1 MAEDIRF
8 SKKAATLTHDSARGT
23 VVRNADS
30 FTRGSQLFS
39 HQVMMTWAGLRIPL
53 QVWFYTTL
61 GLCVLLTFSYLQ
73 LNELHMLLMLAL
85 STLWNWVALD
95 PLKAV
100 NITLASGRIA
110 EVTMNGLPYHPEV
123 MEAWTTA
130 KKVVLAS
137 LVASFFICA
146 PLTLWYFD
154 FSRRRGSEVLKERH
168 ERGALLVSRQV
179 LAENITDHNWQ
190 KHAEECARHKPALD
204 PEKVR
209 KMSVRARIRAGFHVP
224 YRMASIPIPWR
235 LEQSHAMLIGTT
247 GSGKTT
253 ELKKIVRQARAR
265 GHRAVIFDLTGT
277 FVESFYDPERD
288 VILNPMDQRCQAWS
302 IFNDCDTY
310 ADFMSAANAL
320 IPTGH
325 NAEDDFWQKAARMLF
340 VEMCMKMI
348 SLNVRSNGGLAHF
361 LMQADLKALSRQ
373 LENTA
378 ASPLVSPQAAK
389 MAESIRATFTA
400 NANVMRFLPEP
411 APGEQGFSINR
422 WMTENVQ
429 EGSILFITSTHT
441 DLVLNRPLL
450 TLWMDLAVNA
460 LFRMGRTRNLR
471 TWFLLDEVHAL
482 HRLPAIEHGLQT
494 ARAVGGAF
502 VLGMHSFDKLAET
515 YGENG
520 ATNLAS
526 LARTKLVLATAD
538 IETAK
543 RCADFIGNREVR
555 QMDEAYSY
563 GYNNSRDASTITPR
577 KQIENLVMPDDITN
591 LPSLHGFIKFPDG
604 FPAARI
610 KLEWADYP
618 QRAEGFERVTT
629 MRAAEYVPPAE
640 EGAEAGDGGREGD
653 APENEPIPQA
663 EIVAEGDRTE
673 AEKAAELLRQ
683 LVEQNGPQE
692 VARAVTETM
701 RAERA
706 ADGPSLTN
714 PLAPKRDED
723 GFSSYSTQRV
733 REPSK
738 AEHQDEAAMLRGAR
752 KGDKGNQNTVANRQ
766 TEAAREDRQESQIA
780 REERLGFGTEEHAN
794 KHHHHSEPEIDYD
807 EGMGR

>member
-1 MAEDIRF
+1 
-8 SKKAATLTHDSARGT
+8 
-23 VVRNADS
+23 
-30 FTRGSQLFS
+30 
-39 HQVMMTWAGLRIPL
+39 
-53 QVWFYTTL
+53 
-61 GLCVLLTFSYLQ
+61 
-73 LNELHMLLMLAL
+73 
-85 STLWNWVALD
+85 
-95 PLKAV
+95 
-100 NITLASGRIA
+100 
-110 EVTMNGLPYHPEV
+110 
-123 MEAWTTA
+123 
-130 KKVVLAS
+130 
-137 LVASFFICA
+137 
-146 PLTLWYFD
+146 
-154 FSRRRGSEVLKERH
+154 
-168 ERGALLVSRQV
+168 
-179 LAENITDHNWQ
+179 
-190 KHAEECARHKPALD
+190 
-204 PEKVR
+204 
-209 KMSVRARIRAGFHVP
+209 
-224 YRMASIPIPWR
+224 
-235 LEQSHAMLIGTT
+235 
-247 GSGKTT
+247 
-253 ELKKIVRQARAR
+253 
-265 GHRAVIFDLTGT
+265 
-277 FVESFYDPERD
+277 
-288 VILNPMDQRCQAWS
+288 
-302 IFNDCDTY
+302 
-310 ADFMSAANAL
+310 
-320 IPTGH
+320 
-325 NAEDDFWQKAARMLF
+325 
-340 VEMCMKMI
+340 
-348 SLNVRSNGGLAHF
+348 
-361 LMQADLKALSRQ
+361 
-373 LENTA
+373 
-378 ASPLVSPQAAK
+378 
-389 MAESIRATFTA
+389 
-400 NANVMRFLPEP
+400 
-411 APGEQGFSINR
+411 
-422 WMTENVQ
+422 
-429 EGSILFITSTHT
+429 
-441 DLVLNRPLL
+441 
-450 TLWMDLAVNA
+450 WMDLAVNA

-520 ATNLAS
+520 AVNLAS

-629 MRAAEYVPPAE
+629 TRAAEYVPPAE
-640 EGAEAGDGGREGD
+640 EGADVGDGGREGD